1 MGATFTMTLDADTTA
16 SLGLKSS
23 DEGAANASTTEA
35 KITRAIGGG
44 ASVYAELKSS
54 SGNATGV
61 GVATADA
68 TSTFAIGTNVAF

>member
-1 MGATFTMTLDADTTA
+1 MSLDADTTA
-16 SLGLKSS
+16 SIGLKSS

-61 GVATADA
+61 GVTADA
-68 TSTFAIGTNVAF
+68 ASTFAIGTNVAF